1 MYIYFVHIPGLIIHK
16 NPIYLEPVTH
26 DTRLHV
32 HWSNV
37 CTNFARQASII
48 SAYFTYLETIKA
60 LIGSFYKTNLKRIW
74 YWTIEYLM

>member
-1 MYIYFVHIPGLIIHK
+1 MIHK
-16 NPIYLEPVTH
+16 NPIYLEPVTR

-37 CTNFARQASII
+37 CTNFARPASII
-48 SAYFTYLETIKA
+48 SVYFTYLTYLETTKA